1 MTDAAKSSAILV
13 ALAMGDPSLFCPG
26 FAATLNNGAASRSG
40 FVEFEGM
47 ATATQKHRMIAVNS
61 VLGEDALLLGRM
73 TVTEHMGRLFEC
85 ELELFSE
92 KTDIKLADVLG
103 TNMTVRLELPYKQGT
118 RYFNGL
124 VTRFSYIGTRGLRYG
139 AYRATLSPWLWFLT
153 RTADCRIFQ
162 NKKVPDII
170 KDVFREQGF
179 TDFKDALS
187 GSYREWEYC
196 VQYRETDFNFVCR
209 LMEQEGIYCFFKHEN
224 GKHILVLADNYGSH
238 EKFPK
243 YETVPYFP
251 PDTHDHRERDHLY
264 EWHVVQNVQPGVYAL
279 NDYDFTA
286 PRKNL
291 RSVLNKPK
299 NHALANMEI
308 YDYPG
313 EYTDPGDGSS
323 YSKIRLEE
331 LLAQHEVAR
340 GEGNAA
346 GLAAGY
352 LFSLS
357 NCSREDQNREYLIVS
372 AVHQLESDEFE
383 SFLEGGISGKP
394 HRSEITAIEAK
405 QQYRAPRVTPK
416 PVVQGPQTATVVGPG
431 GEEIYTDQYGRVK
444 CQFHWDRYGQAD
456 ENSSCWIRVSQMWAG
471 KQWGA
476 MNIPRIGQE
485 VIVDFLEGDPDQPII
500 TGRVYNGINMPPYGL
515 PAKATMSTL
524 KSNSSK
530 GGNGFNEIRLEDAKD
545 SEQMFIHAQRNQDI
559 RVKKDT
565 FEWIGNERH
574 LIVKADQLEKVEGNQ
589 HLTVNGDQKAK
600 VDGTASLKI
609 GGDQKEEISGDQHL
623 KVGSRQNIKAGGTIS
638 VDAGMD
644 LQQKAGMKCAVDAG
658 MEVHIKGGMNVVIEA
673 GVSLTIKVGGN
684 FININPGGVFIQGTF
699 VMINSGGAA
708 GSGAGCSPAAP
719 SPPAPPTAPQE
730 AATAESGQVSD
741 AQAGAQAQQQSQ
753 SLDSASVGDIE
764 LLDDGLPAGSG
775 SSAAPPP
782 GTSSPPPSPQAQQQ
796 AAQARAAQNAS
807 DSGKPAYQPP
817 PAPPR
822 GGRTTND

>member
-13 ALAMGDPSLFCPG
+13 ALAMGDPPLFCPG

-61 VLGEDALLLGRM
+61 VLGEDILLFGRM
-73 TVTEHMGRLFEC
+73 TVTEQMGRLFEC

-103 TNMTVRLELPYKQGT
+103 TNMTVRLELPYQQGT

-139 AYRATLSPWLWFLT
+139 AYRATLNPWLWFLT

-179 TDFKDALS
+179 TDFKDAL
-187 GSYREWEYC
+187 GGNYREWEYC

-224 GKHILVLADNYGSH
+224 GKHVLVLADGYSSH

-251 PDTHDHRERDHLY
+251 PDIHDHRERDHLY
-264 EWHVVQNVQPGVYAL
+264 EWHIAQNVQPGVYAL

-291 RSVLNKPK
+291 RSMLNKPK
-299 NHALANMEI
+299 NHALASMEI

-313 EYTDPGDGSS
+313 EYIDPGDGSN

-346 GLAAGY
+346 GLAVGY

-372 AVHQLESDEFE
+372 AMHQIESDEFE

-394 HRSEITAIEAK
+394 YRGEIAAIEAK

-416 PVVQGPQTATVVGPG
+416 PVVQGPQTAVVVGPK

-444 CQFHWDRYGQAD
+444 CQFHWDRYGKAD
-456 ENSSCWIRVSQMWAG
+456 ENSSCWIRVAQGWAG
-471 KQWGA
+471 KKWGI
-476 MNIPRIGQE
+476 MHLPRIGHE
-485 VIVDFLEGDPDQPII
+485 VIVDFLEGDPDQPIV
-500 TGRVYNGINMPPYGL
+500 TGKVYNGINMPPYTL
-515 PAKATMSTL
+515 PDNKTISTL
-524 KSNSSK
+524 KSLSSK
-530 GGNGFNEIRLEDAKD
+530 DGGGFNEFRFEDKKGK
-545 SEQMFIHAQRNQDI
+545 EQIFLHAERNEDI
-559 RVKKDT
+559 RVKNDA
-565 FEWIGNERH
+565 FEWIGSERHMIVKKKQFEQVDGEKH
-574 LIVKADQLEKVEGNQ
+574 LIVKSGDGGKGDQFERVEGEKHQEVKKDHNQKVGGTLSLKVDQNLQEKVGQNHALEAGTEI
-589 HLTVNGDQKAK
+589 HL
-600 VDGTASLKI
+600 
-609 GGDQKEEISGDQHL
+609 
-623 KVGSRQNIKAGGTIS
+623 
-638 VDAGMD
+638 
-644 LQQKAGMKCAVDAG
+644 KAGMK
-658 MEVHIKGGMNVVIEA
+658 VVIEA
-673 GVSLTIKVGGN
+673 GTELTIKASGG
-684 FININPGGVFIQGTF
+684 FVKIDAMGVTIQGTM
-699 VMINSGGAA
+699 VKINSGG
-708 GSGAGCSPAAP
+708 S
-719 SPPAPPTAPQE
+719 
-730 AATAESGQVSD
+730 
-741 AQAGAQAQQQSQ
+741 
-753 SLDSASVGDIE
+753 
-764 LLDDGLPAGSG
+764 AGSG
-775 SSAAPPP
+775 S
-782 GTSSPPPSPQAQQQ
+782 GSSPDNPVAPKVAKEAATDKPGEVTDAQATPIKDRSVSLDSVSVSALQAPQAQALAN
-796 AAQARAAQNAS
+796 AAQSGTPFCEVCEAARRA
-807 DSGKPAYQPP
+807 
-817 PAPPR
+817 
-822 GGRTTND
+822 GGEA

>member
-1 MTDAAKSSAILV
+1 
-13 ALAMGDPSLFCPG
+13 
-26 FAATLNNGAASRSG
+26 
-40 FVEFEGM
+40 M

-61 VLGEDALLLGRM
+61 VLGEDALLFGRM
-73 TVTEHMGRLFEC
+73 TVTEHMGQLFEC

-103 TNMTVRLELPYKQGT
+103 TNMTIRLELPYQQGT

-139 AYRATLSPWLWFLT
+139 AYRATLNPWLWFLT

-187 GSYREWEYC
+187 GNYREWEYC
-196 VQYRETDFNFVCR
+196 VQYRETDCNFVCR
-209 LMEQEGIYCFFKHEN
+209 LMEQEGMYCFFTHEN
-224 GKHILVLADNYGSH
+224 GKHVLVLADGYSSH

-264 EWHVVQNVQPGVYAL
+264 EWHVVQNVQPGIYAL

-291 RSVLNKPK
+291 YSMLKKPK
-299 NHALANMEI
+299 SHTLASFEI

-313 EYTDPGDGSS
+313 EYVEPGDGNN

-346 GLAAGY
+346 GLAVGY

-372 AVHQLESDEFE
+372 AVHQIESDEFE

-394 HRSEITAIEAK
+394 YRGEIAVIEAK

-416 PVVQGPQTATVVGPG
+416 PVVQGPQTAVVVGPK

-444 CQFHWDRYGQAD
+444 VQFHWDREGKRD
-456 ENSSCWIRVSQMWAG
+456 ENSSCWMRVSQVWAG

-476 MNIPRIGQE
+476 IHIPRIGQE
-485 VIVDFLEGDPDQPII
+485 VIVDFLEGDPDQPIV
-500 TGRVYNGINMPPYGL
+500 TGRVYNGASMPPYGL
-515 PAKATMSTL
+515 PDNRTL
-524 KSNSSK
+524 SGIKSRSSK
-530 GGNGFNEIRLEDAKD
+530 EGGAPNFNEIRFEDKKGQ
-545 SEQMFIHAQRNQDI
+545 EQIVVHAERNMDEYVENDFMGQVDGNKHLHI
-559 RVKKDT
+559 KKDQ
-565 FEWIGNERH
+565 
-574 LIVKADQLEKVEGNQ
+574 VEKIEGNMLLAVGKGSNSSGGNLDVVIEKNKKELIEASSHLHVSGARKEKIDGDQ
-589 HLTVNGDQKAK
+589 SLTVGMNQ
-600 VDGTASLKI
+600 
-609 GGDQKEEISGDQHL
+609 QEN
-623 KVGSRQNIKAGGTIS
+623 VGMKHAL
-638 VDAGMD
+638 DAGQEIH
-644 LQQKAGMKCAVDAG
+644 LKAGMKV
-658 MEVHIKGGMNVVIEA
+658 IIEA
-673 GVSLTIKVGGN
+673 GLQLTIQGAGG
-684 FININPGGVFIQGTF
+684 FIDIGPAGITIQGIL
-699 VMINSGGAA
+699 VKINSGGAPGQ
-708 GSGAGCSPAAP
+708 GSGSNPDTPEDAAE
-719 SPPAPPTAPQE
+719 ANPTAP
-730 AATAESGQVSD
+730 TPVSK
-741 AQAGAQAQQQSQ
+741 
-753 SLDSASVGDIE
+753 GD
-764 LLDDGLPAGSG
+764 
-775 SSAAPPP
+775 
-782 GTSSPPPSPQAQQQ
+782 
-796 AAQARAAQNAS
+796 
-807 DSGKPAYQPP
+807 
-817 PAPPR
+817 
-822 GGRTTND
+822 

>member
-1 MTDAAKSSAILV
+1 
-13 ALAMGDPSLFCPG
+13 
-26 FAATLNNGAASRSG
+26 
-40 FVEFEGM
+40 M

-61 VLGEDALLLGRM
+61 VLGEDVLLLGSM
-73 TVTEHMGRLFEC
+73 TVTEQLGCLFEC
-85 ELELFSE
+85 DLELFSE

-124 VTRFSYIGTRGLRYG
+124 VTRFSYVGTRGLLYG
-139 AYRATLSPWLWFLT
+139 VYRATLSPWLWFLT
-153 RTADCRIFQ
+153 RTTDCRIFQ

-170 KDVFREQGF
+170 KEVFREQGF

-187 GSYREWEYC
+187 GDYREWEYC

-209 LMEQEGIYCFFKHEN
+209 LMEQEGMYCFFTHEN
-224 GKHILVLADNYGSH
+224 GKHLLVLADNYGSH

-251 PDTHDHRERDHLY
+251 PDAHDHRERDHLY
-264 EWHVVQNVQPGVYAL
+264 EWHIGQNVQPGTYAL

-291 RSVLNKPK
+291 RTKLQKPK
-299 NHALANMEI
+299 SHALASFEI

-313 EYTDPGDGSS
+313 QYIEPGDGNN
-323 YSKIRLEE
+323 YSKIRLEA
-331 LLAQHEVAR
+331 LLAQQEIAH

-346 GLAAGY
+346 GLATGY
-352 LFSLS
+352 LFSLE

-372 AVHQLESDEFE
+372 AVHRIESDEFE
-383 SFLEGGISGKP
+383 SFLESGFSGKP
-394 HRSEITAIEAK
+394 YQGKITAIEAK
-405 QQYRAPRVTPK
+405 QQYRALRTTPK
-416 PVVQGPQTATVVGPG
+416 PVVQGPQTATVVGPS

-530 GGNGFNEIRLEDAKD
+530 GGAGFNEIRLEDAKD
-545 SEQMFIHAQRNQDI
+545 SEQIFIHAQRNQDI
-559 RVKKDT
+559 RVENDA

-623 KVGSRQNIKAGGTIS
+623 KVGSRQNIKAGGTVS
-638 VDAGMD
+638 VDADMD
-644 LQQKAGMKCAVDAG
+644 LQYKAGMKCAVDAG

-673 GVSLTIKVGGN
+673 GASLTIKVGGN
-684 FININPGGVFIQGTF
+684 FVNINPAGVFVQGTL
-699 VMINSGGAA
+699 VMLNSGGAA
-708 GSGAGCSPAAP
+708 GSGAGCSPASP
-719 SPPAPPTAPQE
+719 SPPLPPTEPKE
-730 AATAESGQVSD
+730 AATAEAGQVDS
-741 AQAGAQAQQQSQ
+741 AQAGPQAQQQSQ
-753 SLDSASVGDIE
+753 NLDSANVSNLE
-764 LLDDGLPAGSG
+764 LLDDGLPSGSG
-775 SSAAPPP
+775 SGNSSSPSATPGGPPP
-782 GTSSPPPSPQAQQQ
+782 QSPQEQRQK
-796 AAQARAAQNAS
+796 AQAQAAQNAS
-807 DSGKPAYQPP
+807 DSGKPFYEPP
-817 PAPPR
+817 PTPPR
-822 GGRTTND
+822 KKKSG